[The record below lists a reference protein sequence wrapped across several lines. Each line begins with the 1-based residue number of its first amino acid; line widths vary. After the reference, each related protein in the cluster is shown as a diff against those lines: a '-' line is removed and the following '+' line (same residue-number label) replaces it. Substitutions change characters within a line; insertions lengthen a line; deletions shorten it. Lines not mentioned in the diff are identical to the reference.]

1 MYDETTGGP
10 TYIISNSSF
19 HGTSATQGIASWA
32 MENVSPAGT
41 NQKVKGDQE
50 GDRITNPKVYFS
62 LVKSK
67 LKETEKDILKS
78 KLRRLAA
85 SVKRLESTGQKAAF
99 EEFSKALAITVKELE
114 ASAAGYSKFVNKN
127 TINLFK
133 KVQILSKIVH
143 FKPIEKYP
151 RLMPKD
157 VEAKLT
163 EVKEKCIF
171 DEFWV
176 LYLDYTGKE
185 LKTNKEKIK
194 EKDPI
199 LFGCFSF
206 APERFFYITDWVDDF
221 CDLTLEKFVEELEA
235 NHEASSDYGRFISPV
250 EELEEPDES
259 YLADVVAQVSARH
272 NRLDNTKQ
280 NNFRALMAEEDETK
294 PEKKKSFLRRLF
306 NGS

>member
-1 MYDETTGGP
+1 MGNTT
-10 TYIISNSSF
+10 YVISNSTF
-19 HGTSATQGIASWA
+19 TGTAPLNEVWTAEA
-32 MENVSPAGT
+32 MSNAGT
-41 NQKVKGDQE
+41 IQKFKGNKE

-67 LKETEKDILKS
+67 LKETEKEVLKS
-78 KLRRLAA
+78 KLRRLAS
-85 SVKRLESTGQKAAF
+85 SVKRLKSTGQKAAF
-99 EEFSKALAITVKELE
+99 EEFSLALAITVKELE
-114 ASAAGYSKFVNKN
+114 ASAVGYSKYVNKKS
-127 TINLFK
+127 INLFK
-133 KVQILSKIVH
+133 KVQVLADIVY

-157 VEAKLT
+157 IEALLVEL
-163 EVKEKCIF
+163 KEKCIF

-206 APERFFYITDWVDDF
+206 APDRLFYIADWVDDF

-235 NHEASSDYGRFISPV
+235 NQEASTDFGRFISPV
-250 EELEEPDES
+250 EELEEPDDS
-259 YLADVVAQVSARH
+259 YLADILTEVNARH
-272 NRLDNTKQ
+272 NRLSNTTQSNFKQ
-280 NNFRALMAEEDETK
+280 LMKEEDETNSTG
-294 PEKKKSFLRRLF
+294 KKVSLLNKLKGLF
-306 NGS
+306 K

>member
-1 MYDETTGGP
+1 MNAP
-10 TYIISNSSF
+10 SNRAHHAHFFLIAGQHFSRG
-19 HGTSATQGIASWA
+19 HATA
-32 MENVSPAGT
+32 P
-41 NQKVKGDQE
+41 DQ
-50 GDRITNPKVYFS
+50 
-62 LVKSK
+62 LHQ
-67 LKETEKDILKS
+67 
-78 KLRRLAA
+78 A
-85 SVKRLESTGQKAAF
+85 
-99 EEFSKALAITVKELE
+99 
-114 ASAAGYSKFVNKN
+114 
-127 TINLFK
+127 
-133 KVQILSKIVH
+133 
-143 FKPIEKYP
+143 
-151 RLMPKD
+151 
-157 VEAKLT
+157 
-163 EVKEKCIF
+163 KEKCIF